1 MSHISIPPRMW
12 QDFLQTFSEH
22 HTGRPVQI
30 ETHDTETDEAVVS
43 QVSALHSVELDLEDE
58 KNPRINVI
66 VLYDTKEIKHILF
79 RPSQLVLHISEQDG
93 NDSIR
98 IRSLNTDTTIQM
110 RGAKKVDM
118 RGMLKTLNSL
128 DIVRPGAA

>member
-1 MSHISIPPRMW
+1 MSEITIPPTLW

-22 HTGRPVQI
+22 HAGRPVQI
-30 ETHDTETDEAVVS
+30 ETHDNETGENVIS
-43 QVSALHSVELDLEDE
+43 QVAALHLIELDVEDE

-79 RPSQLVLHISEQDG
+79 RPSHLALHISEQDG
-93 NDSIR
+93 NDSLR
-98 IRSLNTDTTIQM
+98 IRSLNTGTTIQL

-118 RGMLKTLNSL
+118 KGLLKTLNAL
-128 DIVRPGAA
+128 DVGRHEAA